1 MTLFGVKQCIDGR
14 GSTAGLR
21 LDDPFSKGNINNA
34 QAGMMRL
41 QPRSFIPYVILAA
54 LVVSTSVLQPNTV
67 SLDWLGIKTNAI
79 LPLALA
85 TAGQTLVLLTGGIDL
100 SVGGVISLTNSLEA
114 TRMPHTVEGMV
125 AFTLA
130 MLALGFIMGA
140 FNGLIIV
147 RIGLQPFIATL
158 ITWSIYGGLALWI
171 LPTDRGDVPQGFINV
186 LLAHPGGIPVSLLL
200 LVVLGLAWVYLK
212 RAPLG
217 KAILSL
223 GSNAKSAHLSGVNV
237 NRVRLLTYALSGFFA
252 ATAGV
257 YRTAQVASGS
267 PTAGNSFILLSVS
280 AAVIGGTSLAGGKG
294 SIIGSIIGVCV
305 LKIIGDLLVFSG
317 VSSYWAALFQGL
329 LLILIIAS
337 VSVGELVRHRREG
350 LL

>member
-1 MTLFGVKQCIDGR
+1 
-14 GSTAGLR
+14 
-21 LDDPFSKGNINNA
+21 
-34 QAGMMRL
+34 MRVTKL
-41 QPRSFIPYVILAA
+41 QPRSVIPYLILLA
-54 LVVSTSVLQPNTV
+54 LIVSTSLLQPNTV

-100 SVGGVISLTNSLEA
+100 SIGGVISLTNSLEA
-114 TRMPHTVEGMV
+114 TRMSSSVEGMV
-125 AFTLA
+125 AFTLG
-130 MLALGFIMGA
+130 MLALGTLLGA
-140 FNGLIIV
+140 INGIIIV
-147 RIGLQPFIATL
+147 RVRLQPFIATL

-171 LPTDRGDVPQGFINV
+171 LPTDRGNVPQAFINV
-186 LLAHPGGIPVSLLL
+186 LLAHPGGIPVSLVF
-200 LVVLGLAWVYLK
+200 LVVLGLFWLYLK

-223 GSNAKSAHLSGVNV
+223 GSNAKSAYLSGINV
-237 NRVRLLTYALSGFFA
+237 DRARLTVYSLSGFFA
-252 ATAGV
+252 AAAGI

-267 PTAGNSFILLSVS
+267 PTAGNNFILLSVS

-294 SIIGSIIGVCV
+294 SLIGSIIGVCV
-305 LKIIGDLLVFSG
+305 LKMIGDLLVFSG

-329 LLILIIAS
+329 LLIVIIAV
-337 VSVGELVRHRREG
+337 VSVGELVRQRREG

>member
-1 MTLFGVKQCIDGR
+1 MK
-14 GSTAGLR
+14 
-21 LDDPFSKGNINNA
+21 
-34 QAGMMRL
+34 L
-41 QPRSFIPYVILAA
+41 QPRSAIPYVILLA
-54 LVVSTSVLQPNTV
+54 LVVSTSLLQPNTV
-67 SLDWLGIKTNAI
+67 SFDWLGIKTNAI

-85 TAGQTLVLLTGGIDL
+85 TCGQTLVLLTGGIDL
-100 SVGGVISLTNSLEA
+100 SIGGVISLTNSLEA
-114 TRMPHTVEGMV
+114 TRMSNSVESMV
-125 AFTLA
+125 AFTLG
-130 MLALGFIMGA
+130 MLALGVLLGA
-140 FNGLIIV
+140 INGIIIV

-171 LPTDRGDVPQGFINV
+171 LPTDRGNVPQVFIRV

-200 LVVLGLAWVYLK
+200 LVVLGVFWLYLK

-217 KAILSL
+217 KSILSL
-223 GSNAKSAHLSGVNV
+223 GSNAKSAYLSGINV
-237 NRVRLLTYALSGFFA
+237 NRVRLIVYALSGFFA
-252 ATAGV
+252 AAAGV

-267 PTAGNSFILLSVS
+267 PTAGNNFILLSVS

-294 SIIGSIIGVCV
+294 SLIGSIIGVCV

-329 LLILIIAS
+329 LLILIIAA
-337 VSVGELVRHRREG
+337 VSIGELVRRRREG